1 MVHEEVITTLA
12 SNKESRDTRQEDV
25 LEKAKSTELVAASND
40 DDVDIEELMARYD
53 RESAVRHLKGWLF
66 WAVKI
71 IAIAFAVWQLYT
83 AVMGERPPQIQRMAH
98 LGFVLTLVYLLYPPR
113 FKWRDRFNWF
123 DLLLALAGVAVTSY
137 YLINYRDLM
146 LRAGAYTRAD
156 MIIAGL
162 GILLVL
168 EAARRVVGIPI
179 FTVLIVCLLYIYFG
193 RSMPG
198 FLQHRGASIQRLV
211 THMWYTTEGIIGIPL
226 GVSSTFIFLFIMF
239 GAFLEKTGI
248 GRFFIDLGNAV
259 AGGQRG
265 GPAKVA
271 VFTSALE
278 GTVSGSSVANTV
290 GSGSFTIP
298 MMKNLGYRPEFA
310 AASEA
315 AASTGGQLM
324 PPIMGAAAFLMA
336 EFLGV
341 PYTTIARAAIIP
353 AILYFAGIWIGVD
366 LEAAKTGLRG
376 LPKSK
381 LPKLSVILRERGQLI
396 LPIIGMIF
404 FLATGRTPT
413 KAALYGLILSVLAGV
428 LKRDVAQ
435 ADEDREYTPFDRLTG
450 IIIAFLAGSFALR
463 EFLSITLIHAML
475 LAAVPTLA
483 YHGVLRLMAG
493 GDPAVKGGQYGR
505 LNDLGCYI
513 LPVIGALYMFATGN
527 SMQPAVVYAVG
538 LYFLSRALVGEPQI
552 SLRELLAALEQG
564 ARGAVGVAVACAGAG
579 IIVGTVTLTGLGLKL
594 ATGLVDLSGGNLLL
608 TLMFTMVTSIILGM
622 GAPTTA
628 NYIITSTIAAPA
640 LMKLGVIPLAAH
652 LFAFYFGIVADITPP
667 VALAAFAGAG
677 IAKADPFK
685 TGVNATKLAIAAFLV
700 PYFFVYS
707 PDLLMI
713 NPGLHTVR
721 IAVAALV
728 GMIGVGAAVAGWFR
742 TYSPWWER
750 ILFLVGGL
758 LLIEPKLVTDLIGAA
773 LLGLCW
779 VTQTV
784 RLRSRKPAVGA

>member
-1 MVHEEVITTLA
+1 LAKKKLGRKDEEHEIQSKAAVAAQAATADDENIDLDEIMA
-12 SNKESRDTRQEDV
+12 KYDKESAT
-25 LEKAKSTELVAASND
+25 
-40 DDVDIEELMARYD
+40 
-53 RESAVRHLKGWLF
+53 RHLRSWLF

-71 IAIAFAVWQLYT
+71 VAIAFAVFQLYT
-83 AVMGERPPQIQRMAH
+83 AVVGERPPQIQRMAH
-98 LGFVLTLVYLLYPPR
+98 LGFVLALTFLLYPPT
-113 FKWRDRFNWF
+113 FKGRDRFNWS
-123 DLLLALAGVAVTSY
+123 DLLLVIGGVAVTSY
-137 YLINYRDLM
+137 YLVNYRDLM
-146 LRAGAYTRAD
+146 LRAGDYTNLD
-156 MIIAGL
+156 LIVGGI
-162 GILLVL
+162 GILLIL
-168 EAARRVVGIPI
+168 EACRRVVGIPI
-179 FTVLIVCLLYIYFG
+179 LTVLIICLLYTYFG

-198 FLQHRGASIQRLV
+198 FLQHRGANIGRLV
-211 THMWYTTEGIIGIPL
+211 SHMWFTTEGIIGIPL

-298 MMKNLGYRPEFA
+298 MMKSLGYRPEFA
-310 AASEA
+310 GAVEA
-315 AASTGGQLM
+315 AASTGGQIM

-341 PYTTIARAAIIP
+341 PYTQIARAAVIP
-353 AILYFAGIWIGVD
+353 AILYFTGIWIGVD

-376 LPKSK
+376 LPKNA
-381 LPKLSVILRERGQLI
+381 LPKLRTVLRERGQLI

-404 FLATGRTPT
+404 FLSTGRTPT

-428 LKRDVAQ
+428 LKKDVA
-435 ADEDREYTPFDRLTG
+435 AAEIASGVERDYTPFDRLTG
-450 IIIAFLAGSFALR
+450 VIIAFAAGTFALR
-463 EFLSITLIHAML
+463 EFLSVGVGIAAL
-475 LAAVPTLA
+475 LAAAPPLA
-483 YHGVLRLMAG
+483 YYGALRLLAG
-493 GDPAVKGGQYGR
+493 GDPEKRGGALATLDKFGAFVMP
-505 LNDLGCYI
+505 I
-513 LPVIGALYMFATGN
+513 IGAAVMWVASGSLQ
-527 SMQPAVVYAVG
+527 SAVVYGIG
-538 LYFLSRALVGEPQI
+538 LYFLSNALTGEPQV
-552 SLRELLAALEQG
+552 SLRQLLSALETG

-608 TLMFTMVTSIILGM
+608 TLVFTMVTSIILGM

-640 LMKLGVIPLAAH
+640 LVKLGVLPMAAH
-652 LFAFYFGIVADITPP
+652 LFTFYFGIIADITPP

-685 TGVNATKLAIAAFLV
+685 TGINATKLAIAAFLI

-713 NPGLHTVR
+713 NPGLNTVR
-721 IAVAALV
+721 ILIGSVV
-728 GMIGVGAAVAGWFR
+728 GMVGVGAAVAGWFR
-742 TYSPWWER
+742 TFSPWWER
-750 ILFLVGGL
+750 LLFLAGGL
-758 LLIEPKLVTDLIGAA
+758 LLIEPGLTTDLIGVGLLALAWFTQAA
-773 LLGLCW
+773 
-779 VTQTV
+779 
-784 RLRSRKPAVGA
+784 RLRMRKTALRA

>member
-1 MVHEEVITTLA
+1 
-12 SNKESRDTRQEDV
+12 
-25 LEKAKSTELVAASND
+25 
-40 DDVDIEELMARYD
+40 
-53 RESAVRHLKGWLF
+53 
-66 WAVKI
+66 
-71 IAIAFAVWQLYT
+71 
-83 AVMGERPPQIQRMAH
+83 
-98 LGFVLTLVYLLYPPR
+98 
-113 FKWRDRFNWF
+113 
-123 DLLLALAGVAVTSY
+123 
-137 YLINYRDLM
+137 
-146 LRAGAYTRAD
+146 
-156 MIIAGL
+156 
-162 GILLVL
+162 
-168 EAARRVVGIPI
+168 
-179 FTVLIVCLLYIYFG
+179 
-193 RSMPG
+193 
-198 FLQHRGASIQRLV
+198 
-211 THMWYTTEGIIGIPL
+211 
-226 GVSSTFIFLFIMF
+226 
-239 GAFLEKTGI
+239 
-248 GRFFIDLGNAV
+248 
-259 AGGQRG
+259 
-265 GPAKVA
+265 
-271 VFTSALE
+271 
-278 GTVSGSSVANTV
+278 
-290 GSGSFTIP
+290 
-298 MMKNLGYRPEFA
+298 
-310 AASEA
+310 
-315 AASTGGQLM
+315 
-324 PPIMGAAAFLMA
+324 
-336 EFLGV
+336 
-341 PYTTIARAAIIP
+341 
-353 AILYFAGIWIGVD
+353 
-366 LEAAKTGLRG
+366 
-376 LPKSK
+376 
-381 LPKLSVILRERGQLI
+381 
-396 LPIIGMIF
+396 
-404 FLATGRTPT
+404 
-413 KAALYGLILSVLAGV
+413 
-428 LKRDVAQ
+428 
-435 ADEDREYTPFDRLTG
+435 
-450 IIIAFLAGSFALR
+450 
-463 EFLSITLIHAML
+463 ML

-483 YHGVLRLMAG
+483 YHGVLRLMVG

-779 VTQTV
+779 VTQTI

>member
-1 MVHEEVITTLA
+1 LAKKKLGRKDEEHEIQSKAAVAAQAATADDENIDLDEIMA
-12 SNKESRDTRQEDV
+12 KYDKESAT
-25 LEKAKSTELVAASND
+25 
-40 DDVDIEELMARYD
+40 
-53 RESAVRHLKGWLF
+53 RHLRSWLF

-71 IAIAFAVWQLYT
+71 VAIAFAVFQLYT
-83 AVMGERPPQIQRMAH
+83 AVVGERPPQIQRMAH
-98 LGFVLTLVYLLYPPR
+98 LGFVLALTFLLYPPT
-113 FKWRDRFNWF
+113 FKGRDRFNWF
-123 DLLLALAGVAVTSY
+123 DLLLVIGGVAVTSY
-137 YLINYRDLM
+137 YLVNYRDLM
-146 LRAGAYTRAD
+146 LRAGDYTNLD
-156 MIIAGL
+156 LIVGGI
-162 GILLVL
+162 GILLIL
-168 EAARRVVGIPI
+168 EACRRVVGIPI
-179 FTVLIVCLLYIYFG
+179 LTVLIICLLYTYFG

-198 FLQHRGASIQRLV
+198 FLQHRGANIGRLV
-211 THMWYTTEGIIGIPL
+211 SHMWFTTEGIIGIPL

-298 MMKNLGYRPEFA
+298 MMKSLGYRPEFA
-310 AASEA
+310 GAVEA
-315 AASTGGQLM
+315 AASTGGQIM

-341 PYTTIARAAIIP
+341 PYTQIARAAVIP
-353 AILYFAGIWIGVD
+353 AILYFTGIWIGVD

-376 LPKSK
+376 LPKNA
-381 LPKLSVILRERGQLI
+381 LPKLRTVLRERGQLI

-404 FLATGRTPT
+404 FLSTGRTPT

-428 LKRDVAQ
+428 LKKDVA
-435 ADEDREYTPFDRLTG
+435 AAEIASGVERDYTPFDRLTG
-450 IIIAFLAGSFALR
+450 VIIAFAAGTFALR
-463 EFLSITLIHAML
+463 EFLSVGVGIAAL
-475 LAAVPTLA
+475 LAAAPPLA
-483 YHGVLRLMAG
+483 YYGALRLLAG
-493 GDPAVKGGQYGR
+493 GDPEKRGGALATLDKFGAFVMP
-505 LNDLGCYI
+505 I
-513 LPVIGALYMFATGN
+513 IGAAVMWVASGSLQ
-527 SMQPAVVYAVG
+527 SAVVYGIG
-538 LYFLSRALVGEPQI
+538 LYFLSNALTGEPQV
-552 SLRELLAALEQG
+552 SLRQLLSALETG

-608 TLMFTMVTSIILGM
+608 TLVFTMVTSIILGM

-640 LMKLGVIPLAAH
+640 LVKLGVLPMAAH
-652 LFAFYFGIVADITPP
+652 LFTFYFGIIADITPP

-685 TGVNATKLAIAAFLV
+685 TGINATKLAIAAFLI

-713 NPGLHTVR
+713 NPGLNTVR
-721 IAVAALV
+721 ILIGSVV
-728 GMIGVGAAVAGWFR
+728 GMVGVGAAVAGWFR
-742 TYSPWWER
+742 TFSPWWER
-750 ILFLVGGL
+750 LLFLAGGL
-758 LLIEPKLVTDLIGAA
+758 LLIEPGLTTDLIGVGLLALAWFTQAA
-773 LLGLCW
+773 
-779 VTQTV
+779 
-784 RLRSRKPAVGA
+784 RLRMRKTALRA